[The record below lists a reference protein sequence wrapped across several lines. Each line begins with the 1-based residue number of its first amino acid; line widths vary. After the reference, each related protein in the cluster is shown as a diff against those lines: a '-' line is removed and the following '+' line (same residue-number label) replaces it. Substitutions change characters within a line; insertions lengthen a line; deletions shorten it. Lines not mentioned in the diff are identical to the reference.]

1 MDINIVAKRE
11 FIGSFSSNKII
22 EELDYSLCK
31 ESIIYNMY
39 SRTIDICLSL
49 IGIVI
54 GIPLIIIFGILIK
67 LEDKGPIIY
76 KQERVGKH
84 GKLFNVYK
92 LRSMRVDA
100 EKYGAQWAQDND
112 PRILKVGN
120 FIRKT
125 RIDEIPQLFNI
136 LKGDMSIIGP
146 RPERPMFTMQ
156 FNDDIDGFINRLLVK
171 PGLTGWAQVNG
182 GYEMI
187 PEEKL
192 KWDIDYIQSRNIL
205 MDIRIIFKTIFKSV
219 WINTHNC
226 YLIVAIK
233 FLDILLN

>member
-1 MDINIVAKRE
+1 MSMIVVKEE
-11 FIGSFSSNKII
+11 FLDSFDQNEIKNN
-22 EELDYSLCK
+22 LDYSLVK
-31 ESIIYNMY
+31 ESIAYNVY
-39 SRTIDICLSL
+39 SRILDIGLSL
-49 IGIVI
+49 IGLII
-54 GIPLIIIFGILIK
+54 GIPLVIIFGILIK

-136 LKGDMSIIGP
+136 LKGDMSIVGP

-182 GYEMI
+182 GYEMT

-192 KWDIDYIQSRNIL
+192 KWDIDYIQSRNIFI
-205 MDIRIIFKTIFKSV
+205 DIRIIIKTIKV
-219 WINTHNC
+219 VLTG
-226 YLIVAIK
+226 YGAR
-233 FLDILLN
+233 

>member
-1 MDINIVAKRE
+1 MIEVKEE
-11 FIGSFSSNKII
+11 FLDSFDQNEVKNN
-22 EELDYSLCK
+22 LDYSLVK
-31 ESIIYNMY
+31 ESIVYNVY
-39 SRTIDICLSL
+39 SRILDIGLSL
-49 IGIVI
+49 IGLII
-54 GIPLIIIFGILIK
+54 GIPLVIIFGILIK

-100 EKYGAQWAQDND
+100 EKYGAQWAQNND

-156 FNDDIDGFINRLLVK
+156 FNDEIDGFINRLLVK

-182 GYEMI
+182 GYEMT

-192 KWDIDYIQSRNIL
+192 KWDIDYIQSRSIFI
-205 MDIRIIFKTIFKSV
+205 DIRIIFRTVKVVLTGEG
-219 WINTHNC
+219 
-226 YLIVAIK
+226 AR
-233 FLDILLN
+233 

>member
-1 MDINIVAKRE
+1 MSMIVVKDA
-11 FIGSFSSNKII
+11 FLDSFDQNKVKNN
-22 EELDYSLCK
+22 LDYSLVR
-31 ESIIYNMY
+31 ESTVYNVY
-39 SRTIDICLSL
+39 SRILDICLSL
-49 IGIVI
+49 IGLII
-54 GIPLIIIFGILIK
+54 GTPLVIIFGILIK

-100 EKYGAQWAQDND
+100 EKYGAQWAQNND

-182 GYEMI
+182 GYDMT

-192 KWDIDYIQSRNIL
+192 QWDIDYIQRRSVFI
-205 MDIRIIFKTIFKSV
+205 DIRIIFRTVKVVLTGEG
-219 WINTHNC
+219 
-226 YLIVAIK
+226 AR
-233 FLDILLN
+233 

>member
-1 MDINIVAKRE
+1 MIAVKEE
-11 FIGSFSSNKII
+11 FLDSFDQNEVKNN
-22 EELDYSLCK
+22 LDYSLVK
-31 ESIIYNMY
+31 ESIVYNVY
-39 SRTIDICLSL
+39 SRILDIGLSL
-49 IGIVI
+49 IGLII
-54 GIPLIIIFGILIK
+54 GIPLVIIFGILIK

-182 GYEMI
+182 GYEMT

-192 KWDIDYIQSRNIL
+192 KWDIDYIQSRNIFI
-205 MDIRIIFKTIFKSV
+205 DIRIIFRTVKVVLTGEG
-219 WINTHNC
+219 
-226 YLIVAIK
+226 AR
-233 FLDILLN
+233 